1 MQKKPRLFAIR
12 HQNLTKFLLRMKLV
26 TVLILIASLQ
36 LSAKTYSQQRITLKL
51 ESAELKAALKQIEKK
66 SIYRFLYN
74 NDVLNSSQKVS
85 IDANNELVTAVLDNV
100 FNTGLLT
107 YRILENNLV
116 VITQKN
122 VVPPSQD
129 IKVTGRVTNNSGE
142 PIPSVTV
149 KIKGA
154 SVGTSTD
161 ATGNYSLSVPDGAK
175 LVFSSVGY
183 LTQEV
188 AVNGRTEI
196 NVVMQIAAKDINEV
210 VVIGYGSA
218 SKRDLTGSI
227 VKIAGKDVADKPNTN
242 PLASLQGKV
251 AGLSVVSTGKPGQ
264 EPDIRLRGTVSLT
277 TTKPLYIVDGIFN
290 DNIDFLNPA
299 DIESI
304 EVLKDASSLA
314 IFGVRGA
321 NGAIV
326 VTSKKGKV
334 GQMTVNFNTSVG
346 VQKISDKVKLVD
358 AAGFKSLLAEEYANL
373 GLAPYDFKYY
383 TGNTDW
389 QDAISQ
395 KGIMN
400 VNNLSITSGTEK
412 NKFYMGIGYINQ
424 EGLIKHEL
432 LKKYSLNI
440 ADELKVSKAIKLGFN
455 INAYNAKLP
464 QFQNFED
471 ATRAAP
477 IFEPYNGAAG
487 AYNQTPIGL
496 QAGTI
501 PNPLRVVEETAGQD
515 LSNVYRAVGN
525 VYTEVN
531 FLKNFTFKATYYAD
545 IAFNNNR
552 RYTPIVRIYN
562 LETKQLDT
570 SNRKTQVSQKEN
582 TTSKF
587 QQDYLLTFKKQYGNH
602 GLTVLGGFSTILNT
616 FHETNGLVS
625 QADTIIIPNDRRFWY
640 LDNFYADPTS
650 RKLLAPDKD
659 PLFGQPLPLEWE
671 QSTVSY
677 FARVLYNYQGKYMLN
692 ASFRRDGSSDVSPNN
707 RFQNFYAVGAAWELT
722 KEKFMQNQKNIDF
735 LKLKASYGVLGNQ
748 YARFHYPFFP
758 LYVPASGV
766 FGPAGGQNI
775 IPGYEPAFIPDE
787 NLRWETITS
796 TDIGVEA
803 GLLRNRLHVEAIYFN
818 KVTKDLLTSYK
829 GINGTKPGIT
839 NVGQITNNGIELS
852 AAWNDKLS
860 NGMGY
865 SISGNITTLR
875 NKVNSVFKDGYEIF
889 EPPTRTRAGD
899 PIGSFYGYEVI
910 GIYQDAAD
918 SANSPNN
925 GYRPGELKYRDIDG
939 DKQITDKDRTII
951 GNPTPKGMYGFS
963 IGLNYKGFDF
973 SMDFQGVYGNQIYRQ
988 WGNGANYGFLTYR
1001 ADRLNRWRG
1010 PGTSN
1015 TEPRINEKRDKP
1027 ASTYYIENGSYLR
1040 LRNLQLGYT
1049 VNPSILAKAHIKSAR
1064 VYVSVQNLKT
1074 FKHNSG
1080 YTPEFGGSPLVFGV
1094 DVGTYPVP
1102 AIFTAGLNLNF

>member
-1 MQKKPRLFAIR
+1 MQN
-12 HQNLTKFLLRMKLV
+12 HTTKTTAYKYCSKIFLAMKLTVILTLCCVVQASAGIHAQNITLDVKDKEISKVLSIVEKQTDFRFLFNSRLKDMQQKV
-26 TVLILIASLQ
+26 TVNVENSDINGVLQ
-36 LSAKTYSQQRITLKL
+36 QLFTG
-51 ESAELKAALKQIEKK
+51 
-66 SIYRFLYN
+66 
-74 NDVLNSSQKVS
+74 
-85 IDANNELVTAVLDNV
+85 TA
-100 FNTGLLT
+100 LT
-107 YRILENNLV
+107 YRILNNNLV
-116 VITQKN
+116 AIRSNDPSEADIRVI
-122 VVPPSQD
+122 
-129 IKVTGRVTNNSGE
+129 GRIVSDAGE
-142 PIPSVTV
+142 PLAGVSVTV
-149 KIKGA
+149 K
-154 SVGTSTD
+154 GTKTGT
-161 ATGNYSLSVPDGAK
+161 ATNSNGEYAITVPENAV
-175 LVFSSVGY
+175 LVFSIVGY
-183 LTQEV
+183 GAKEV
-188 AVNGRTEI
+188 AVNGQQLI
-196 NVVMQIAAKDINEV
+196 NVSLVQSTQKLDEV

-227 VKIAGKDVADKPNTN
+227 VKIAGKDIADKPNTN

-264 EPDIRLRGTVSLT
+264 EPDIRLRGTVSRT
-277 TTKPLYIVDGIFN
+277 QTKPLYIVDGIFN

-334 GQMTVNFNTSVG
+334 GQMVVNFNTSIG

-358 AAGFKSLLAEEYANL
+358 AAGFKTLLAEEYANL

-395 KGIMN
+395 KGIIN

-412 NKFYMGIGYINQ
+412 NKFYMGIGYTTQ

-440 ADELKVSKAIKLGFN
+440 ADELKISKAIKLGFN
-455 INAYNAKLP
+455 INGYNAKLP
-464 QFQNFED
+464 QFQNFEN

-477 IFEPYNGAAG
+477 IFEPYNAAAG

-515 LSNVYRAVGN
+515 LSSVYRAVGN
-525 VYTEVN
+525 VYTEIN
-531 FLKNFTFKATYYAD
+531 FLKSFTFKATYYAD

-552 RYTPIVRIYN
+552 HYTPIVRAYN
-562 LETKQLDT
+562 LETKLLDT
-570 SNRKTQVSQKEN
+570 SNTKTDVSQRDN
-582 TTSKF
+582 TFSKF
-587 QQDYLLTFKKQYGNH
+587 QQDYLLTYKKQFGDH
-602 GLTVLGGFSTILNT
+602 GLTLLGGFSSILNT
-616 FHETNGLVS
+616 YHETNGIVS
-625 QADTIIIPNDRRFWY
+625 RTLTSSDPTIIPNDKRFWY
-640 LDNFYADPTS
+640 LDNFYADPATRS
-650 RKLLAPDKD
+650 LIAPDKD
-659 PLFGQPLPLEWE
+659 PIFRLPLPLEWE
-671 QSTVSY
+671 QATSSY
-677 FARVLYNYQGKYMLN
+677 FARALYNYQGKYMLN
-692 ASFRRDGSSDVSPNN
+692 ASFRRDGSSEVSPGN

-722 KEKFMQNQKNIDF
+722 KENFMQNQKAIDF
-735 LKLKASYGVLGNQ
+735 LKLKTSYGVLGNQ
-748 YARFHYPFFP
+748 YTSIHYPFFP
-758 LYVPASGV
+758 QYVAASGV
-766 FGPAGGQNI
+766 FGPGSGQNI
-775 IPGYEPAFIPDE
+775 IPGFEPAFIPDE

-818 KVTKDLLTSYK
+818 KVTNDLLTDYK

-839 NVGQITNNGIELS
+839 NVGKITNNGIELS
-852 AAWNDKLS
+852 AAWSDKLS
-860 NGMGY
+860 NGLGY
-865 SISGNITTLR
+865 NINGNITTFK

-889 EPPTRTRAGD
+889 EGPTRTRAGD

-925 GYRPGELKYRDIDG
+925 GYRPGELKYRDING

-963 IGLNYKGFDF
+963 LGINYKGFDF

-1001 ADRLNRWRG
+1001 AERLNRWTG

-1049 VNPSILAKAHIKSAR
+1049 INPSVLAKAHIKSAR
-1064 VYVSVQNLKT
+1064 VYVSAQNLKT
-1074 FKHNSG
+1074 FKHNAG

-1094 DVGTYPVP
+1094 DIGTYPVP
-1102 AIFTAGLNLNF
+1102 AIITTGLNINF